1 MNRKEN
7 GVQWWYELLGMMIA
21 VLLIVIV
28 LFTFVVRLT
37 IVDGSSM
44 YPTLKDQEIMVTW
57 RLGVTPKQGDV
68 VVLTKE
74 SYSETS
80 IVKRVVATEGQ
91 HVTIDYDANRV
102 YVDGAA
108 LEEGYIN
115 WEEADPLDARPG
127 WIDDVTVPEGCIF
140 VMGDNRNHSSD
151 SRDPDIGLI
160 PVDCVIG
167 RSVLVVFP
175 FRFL

>member
-1 MNRKEN
+1 MSGRQS
-7 GVQWWYELLGMMIA
+7 GVQWWYELLGMMIG
-21 VLLIVIV
+21 VLLVIIA

-44 YPTLKDQEIMVTW
+44 YPTLKDKEVMVTW
-57 RLGVTPKQGDV
+57 MLGTTPRQGDV

-80 IVKRVVATEGQ
+80 IVKRVIATEGQ
-91 HVTIDYDANRV
+91 HVTIDYDANLV
-102 YVDGAA
+102 CVEGEA
-108 LEEGYIN
+108 LEEPYIN
-115 WEEADPLDARPG
+115 WEESDPMEARPG
-127 WIDDVTVPEGCIF
+127 WISDVTVPEGYLF
-140 VMGDNRNHSSD
+140 VMGDNRNHSGD
-151 SRDPDIGLI
+151 SREPDIGLI
-160 PVDCVIG
+160 PVDCVLG